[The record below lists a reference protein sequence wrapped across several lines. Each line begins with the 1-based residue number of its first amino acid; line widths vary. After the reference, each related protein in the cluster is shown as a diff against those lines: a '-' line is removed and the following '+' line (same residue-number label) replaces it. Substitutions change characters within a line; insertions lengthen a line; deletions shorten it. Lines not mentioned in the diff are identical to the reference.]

1 MKNQHRP
8 SPAVFMLL
16 IGFMQFLIVGI
27 AFLGGFLVHR
37 YWYAD
42 VGSKAIDLP
51 VLHQAYTLLKDNLV
65 FPLPDASTLE
75 HGMIRGMLTAV
86 NEPFT
91 VFVEPAQ
98 HQMQTDRLQG
108 KYGGIG
114 VRIERDAQKNI
125 YLFPLPDS
133 PALKAGIQDG
143 DRLLAIGALGMTP
156 TISDDEIHSAIRGP
170 VGQKIE
176 VTIGH
181 RPAYIPVTVVMDR
194 AEVALPSTTW
204 NLAPSEQR
212 VGVVHI
218 HIIANT
224 TPTEV
229 SKAVV
234 ELKQQGADRFI
245 IDVRDNGGGLVEA
258 GVNTARLF
266 LKTGTV
272 IQEQYRKDPVETFR
286 VNTPGDLTDLPVVI
300 LVNKGTASA
309 AEIFAGAIK
318 GQKRALVVGTP
329 TYGKDTI
336 QLVFNLV
343 DGSSLHVTSAHW
355 WVPGLE
361 PKIGGNGIQPDIVL
375 SEQADEAEMMQKAI
389 EAVLKTANH

>member
-1 MKNQHRP
+1 MIKLQQRT
-8 SPAVFMLL
+8 SPAIFMLL
-16 IGFMQFLIVGI
+16 IGFLQFLIVGI

-42 VGSKAIDLP
+42 GDNPGSNFP
-51 VLHQAYTLLKDNLV
+51 VLLQAYTLLKDNLV
-65 FPLPDASTLE
+65 FPLPDASNLE

-86 NEPFT
+86 NEPYT

-114 VRIERDAQKNI
+114 VRIERDAKKDI

-143 DRLLAIGALGMTP
+143 DRLLAIGPLAMTP

-176 VTIGH
+176 ITIGH
-181 RPAYIPVTVVMDR
+181 RPEYAPVTVAMER

-218 HIIANT
+218 HIIAST
-224 TPTEV
+224 TPAEV
-229 SKAVV
+229 SKAVAD
-234 ELKQQGADRFI
+234 LKQQGAERFI
-245 IDVRDNGGGLVEA
+245 IDVRNNGGGLVEA

-266 LKTGTV
+266 LRTGTV
-272 IQEQYRKDPVETFR
+272 IQEQYRKEPVETFN
-286 VNTPGDLTDLPVVI
+286 VNKPGELADLPVVI

-309 AEIFAGAIK
+309 AEIFAGALK
-318 GQKRALVVGTP
+318 GQKRALLVGTP

-336 QLVFNLV
+336 QLVFGLA
-343 DGSSLHVTSAHW
+343 DGSSLHVTAAHW

-375 SEQADEAEMMQKAI
+375 DEQADDTQMMQKAI
-389 EAVLKTANH
+389 ETVLK